1 MSINCTFIELI
12 LWRDS
17 SALVFQCILT
27 ILPLLFHWICCAPHH
42 GTTLAACP
50 TNSGVSKVYCTVLP
64 KTMDFFDEA
73 VALWTLGLCS
83 VYPHSCTKTGILP
96 CSSCT
101 TEPHQRLLHG
111 EVSFPNSLPGKKIL
125 LRFRGLGLAFY
136 IGTTWA
142 IQHGWPI
149 GVTTAPGPPQW
160 LQSVSGGRLFFLPFP
175 CRTDRGANS
184 LYGFAPKSIQL
195 LCDWQ
200 W

>member
-1 MSINCTFIELI
+1 M
-12 LWRDS
+12 
-17 SALVFQCILT
+17 VFQCILT

-73 VALWTLGLCS
+73 VALWSLGLCS

-111 EVSFPNSLPGKKIL
+111 EVSFPNSLPGKKNIIKIQ
-125 LRFRGLGLAFY
+125 G
-136 IGTTWA
+136 IGFGFLHRDNMSYTTWVA
-142 IQHGWPI
+142 HRSDHSSRA
-149 GVTTAPGPPQW
+149 TTVASECLWRKIILPPLS
-160 LQSVSGGRLFFLPFP
+160 LQNR
-175 CRTDRGANS
+175 
-184 LYGFAPKSIQL
+184 
-195 LCDWQ
+195 
-200 W
+200 